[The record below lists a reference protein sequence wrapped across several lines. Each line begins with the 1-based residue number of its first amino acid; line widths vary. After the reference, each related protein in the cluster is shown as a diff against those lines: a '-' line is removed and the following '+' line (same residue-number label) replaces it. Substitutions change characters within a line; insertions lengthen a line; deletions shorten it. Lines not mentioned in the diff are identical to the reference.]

1 MKTKKIILEE
11 TSIIEWSIEN
21 DYVINCALY
30 DNIFEFVKSDKSSY
44 SVMRIFS
51 FDDKDMDG
59 TDVVTDFN
67 ITKKEINGTITKL
80 LESFEK
86 YEEYDKCAKLLK
98 LQKSLV
104 E

>member
-30 DNIFEFVKSDKSSY
+30 DNIFEFVKSDIPSY

-59 TDVVTDFN
+59 TDVVTDFT
-67 ITKKEINGTITKL
+67 ITKKEINGTIEKL
-80 LESFEK
+80 LESFEG
-86 YEEYDKCAKLLK
+86 YEEYDKCAKILK